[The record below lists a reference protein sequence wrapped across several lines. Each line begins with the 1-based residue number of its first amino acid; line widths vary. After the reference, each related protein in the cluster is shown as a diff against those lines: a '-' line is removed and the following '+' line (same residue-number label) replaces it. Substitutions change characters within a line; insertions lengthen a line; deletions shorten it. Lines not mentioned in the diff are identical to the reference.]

1 MQNPR
6 KPMDLR
12 SLSKHVITLV
22 AILGMVGGTGCGK
35 SSGTSNADASDAS
48 GAGQGVESGLGAGD
62 AGSVD
67 SPACPPSCDDDDP
80 CTTDSC
86 DTTTLQCVHAPL
98 ADGTSCQGRPCTTG
112 SICQGGICL
121 DGPFKVCPP
130 PSDSCHV
137 VGLCS
142 PKTGECDN
150 PNAPEGTTCDDG
162 DLCTYSDECK
172 GGVCAG
178 TRLVCSGAGTV
189 CDPTSGT
196 CPGGFPTAMAAW
208 SFAAQGWPTNGSG
221 IIKSPDGQILAAGSF
236 TGQIDLGSGPIVQD
250 PAYGANNTDVFL
262 AGLDPNTLMAA
273 WTVAFPG
280 PQQQGVTSFAV
291 DGAGHVGVIG
301 SLRGAV
307 FVGGNELDAV
317 YNGDQFILGASAKV
331 GTGQWA
337 TRLNLQS
344 GKTDGRTLGL
354 RAIAGD
360 PNGDSFVVC
369 GTVACATSALRP
381 DAGPVPDPAKDL
393 SPADASRPQYCQ
405 GGTDVVVARISS
417 SQGDAG
423 AGGGTVLWSDE
434 VGGTNEEYCGT
445 LATDAES
452 NTYVAG
458 TYSFAS
464 DVEFGKQASDG
475 QAALPALPVVDHAAG
490 TAWMFLAKLDSR
502 NRWAWAQ
509 GIGTGSQTIA
519 PQAMTAFGSDVIVAG
534 TVNGGSSFGGVALNA
549 PTFIARF
556 DGATGS
562 LVWVKGIGSGT
573 VMTVKSLAEEG
584 GHLLVSGSY
593 GPSCTSCA
601 IGAVALATPG
611 ASGGF
616 IAQIDASSGAVVAAK
631 GFGTPL
637 KTNGA
642 AGVIGLDQSTGNLT
656 GSILLLTFSSQL
668 DLGPP
673 IGVVTYSVPDGGAT
687 DPSNDLSCFARLG
700 P

>member
-1 MQNPR
+1 MHKPR
-6 KPMDLR
+6 KPTNPH
-12 SLSKHVITLV
+12 SLSKRVITLV
-22 AILGMVGGTGCGK
+22 VGLGTLTGMGC
-35 SSGTSNADASDAS
+35 SGNSTDRSTADALDAPR
-48 GAGQGVESGLGAGD
+48 ADQGDVFGFD

-86 DTTTLQCVHAPL
+86 DTNTFECVHVAL

-112 SICQGGICL
+112 SICQGGTCL
-121 DGPFKVCPP
+121 DGPFKICPP

-172 GGVCAG
+172 SGVCAG
-178 TRLVCSGAGTV
+178 TRLQCPGAV
-189 CDPTSGT
+189 CDPTTGT

-208 SFAAQGWPTNGSG
+208 SFEAQGWPTNGSG
-221 IIKSPDGQILAAGSF
+221 IIKSADGQILLAGSF

-317 YNGDQFILGASAKV
+317 YNGDQFILGASARD
-331 GTGQWA
+331 GSGQWA

-360 PNGDSFVVC
+360 PNGESFMVC

-381 DAGPVPDPAKDL
+381 DAGPIPDPARDL
-393 SPADASRPQYCQ
+393 SPPGASQPQFCQ

-417 SQGDAG
+417 GQADAG
-423 AGGGTVLWSDE
+423 SSGGTVLWSDE

-445 LATDAES
+445 LATDAQS

-458 TYSFAS
+458 TYRFAS
-464 DVEFGKQASDG
+464 EVEFGMQASDG
-475 QAALPALPVVDHAAG
+475 QSALPALPVVDHAGGA
-490 TAWMFLAKLDSR
+490 AWMFLAKLDSQ
-502 NRWAWAQ
+502 NKWTWAQ
-509 GIGTGSQTIA
+509 GIGTGNQTIA

-562 LVWVKGIGSGT
+562 LVWAKGIGSGT
-573 VMTVKSLAEEG
+573 TMNVKSLAEEG

-601 IGAVALATPG
+601 IGAVPLATPG

-642 AGVIGLDQSTGNLT
+642 AGVIGLDQVTGNLT
-656 GSILLLTFSSQL
+656 GSIIVLTFSSQI

-687 DPSNDLSCFARLG
+687 DHGNDFSCFARIG